1 VFIQNHYKLRRIQM
15 NLSVLTRYLMT
26 AAVSGAGLTCAV
38 ALVCPPSLAQQA
50 SMSGASTVST
60 PLGYVSSVS
69 LEVVLPNAMYFPGDA
84 SGAYV
89 VTPSYSTPITSMSQ
103 TVFAS
108 SLSLNGG
115 TAIPTSPAYSFEA
128 AAANA
133 LNLAVGVSGALGSAA
148 TALWE
153 PAAGIIKSGAGVD
166 GF

>member
-1 VFIQNHYKLRRIQM
+1 M

-50 SMSGASTVST
+50 SMSGAATVST
-60 PLGYVSSVS
+60 PLGYVSSTS
-69 LEVVLPNAMYFPGDA
+69 MEVQLSSGMYFPGDV
-84 SGAYV
+84 SGNYV
-89 VTPSYSTPITSMSQ
+89 VTPSYNSSVVNINATGGS
-103 TVFAS
+103 VFAG

-115 TAIPTSPAYSFEA
+115 IPVAPSPQYSFEA

-133 LNLAVGVSGALGSAA
+133 LNLAAGGTSAGFTVA
-148 TALWE
+148 NALWE
-153 PAAGIIKSGAGVD
+153 PVAGIVEAGAGID

>member
-1 VFIQNHYKLRRIQM
+1 M

-26 AAVSGAGLTCAV
+26 ATVSGAGLTCAV

-69 LEVVLPNAMYFPGDA
+69 MEVVLPNGMYFPGD
-84 SGAYV
+84 SGSYV
-89 VTPSYSTPITSMSQ
+89 VTPTYTVPITSMSQ
-103 TVFAS
+103 TVFAGS
-108 SLSLNGG
+108 MTLNGG
-115 TAIPTSPAYSFEA
+115 TAAAPSPQYSFEA

-133 LNLAVGVSGALGSAA
+133 LNLAAGGTATGFDPAA
-148 TALWE
+148 ALWE
-153 PAAGIIKSGAGVD
+153 PVAGIIEAGAGID